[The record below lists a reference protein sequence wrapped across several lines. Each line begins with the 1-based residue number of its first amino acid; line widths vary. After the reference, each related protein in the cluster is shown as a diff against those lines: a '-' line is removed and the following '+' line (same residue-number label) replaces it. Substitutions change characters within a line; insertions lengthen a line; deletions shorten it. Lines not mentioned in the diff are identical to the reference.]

1 MTVGCTCRSEE
12 GGVEIVETAPFVK
25 TCKASAT
32 GLGSDTSPLLT
43 RRKNEIGSRE
53 CGKMLVARELG

>member
-1 MTVGCTCRSEE
+1 
-12 GGVEIVETAPFVK
+12 VEIVETAPFVK